1 MSVIGGRNADLGSNS
16 NSLARVGH
24 GELDVLPE
32 VGNRDRVSI
41 RTRYE
46 TLKLCVGIT
55 VNADSVSWKGPTA
68 NPLE

>member
-68 NPLE
+68 NPRE

>member
-24 GELDVLPE
+24 GELDGLPE

>member
-46 TLKLCVGIT
+46 TLKPCVGIT

>member
-55 VNADSVSWKGPTA
+55 VTADSVSWKGPTA